1 MRRIWAGAAALLL
14 FLVLAACGRESSAAD
29 SQGRATLRIS
39 AIPDRDPAE
48 LASRENALA
57 AYLAGVLGVQVS
69 YVPVTD
75 YAASVSLFRTG
86 DLDLVFYGGLTGVQ
100 ARQQVPDAALLAQ
113 RDVDATFRSVFIVNK
128 SSGVGKLTS
137 VRDLA
142 ALRSKRFTFGSESS
156 TSGRLMPEYFLAQAG
171 VTSTED
177 FAGPPGYSGS
187 HDKTIDLVQ
196 SGSYEAGALNVQ
208 VWQDRLKAG
217 TVDLDRVQEV
227 FTTPSYHDYHWMAG
241 PGVDARLG
249 AGFTDRLR
257 TALLDLDGSDPGE
270 QAVLDRYGAKSL
282 VPTAP
287 QNYDQIEEI
296 ARQLGL
302 LR

>member
-1 MRRIWAGAAALLL
+1 MRRVWAGAAALLL
-14 FLVLAACGRESSAAD
+14 FLMLAACGGGPATAGSR
-29 SQGRATLRIS
+29 SQATLRIS

-48 LASRENALA
+48 LATREKALA
-57 AYLAGVLGVQVS
+57 TYLADALGVQVE
-69 YVPVTD
+69 YLPVTD
-75 YAASVSLFRTG
+75 YAASVNLFKTG

-113 RDVDATFRSVFIVNK
+113 RDIDATFRSVFIANK
-128 SSGVGKLTS
+128 AAGVGTLAGVPDLT
-137 VRDLA
+137 
-142 ALRSKRFTFGSESS
+142 ALRGKRFTFGSESS

-171 VTSTED
+171 LTSAED

-208 VWQDRLKAG
+208 VWQDRLRAG
-217 TVDLDRVQEV
+217 TVDLDKVQEV
-227 FTTPSYHDYHWMAG
+227 FTTPSYHDYHWIAG
-241 PGVDARLG
+241 PEVDTRLG
-249 AGFTDRLR
+249 DGFTERLR
-257 TALLDLDGSDPGE
+257 TALLGLDGSDAGE
-270 QAVLDRYGAKSL
+270 QEVLDLYGARAL

-302 LR
+302 LQ